1 MSTVPGGREPSAAGT
16 RGGHGRAFRGKV
28 VVITGAAGG
37 LGRALAHAFAQ
48 AGADVAALDRDAT
61 ALAALAHELEATTRQ
76 HATVCLT
83 AVCDVTRLDDCQAAM
98 AQVCE
103 RLGGIDL
110 LINNAG
116 IAHRSAFADT
126 QVDVLRR
133 VMDVNF
139 FGAVHCTHAALPSLR
154 QRRGMLV
161 AISSVAGFS
170 PLIGRTGYAASKHA
184 LHGFFDSL
192 RTELQGDGVD
202 VLIVCPSFIDT
213 GIDRAALGAD
223 GQPAAQARKTTG
235 ATTQP
240 AEVAR
245 AILHAAQ
252 QRRPLLLFGFTA
264 QAAWW
269 LSRLWP
275 TRYAAI
281 MRKRLRS
288 EIFPTTSH

>member
-1 MSTVPGGREPSAAGT
+1 MSLRS
-16 RGGHGRAFRGKV
+16 FRDRC

-37 LGRALAHAFAQ
+37 LGQALVGAFLQ
-48 AGADVAALDRDAT
+48 AGANVVALDRDAQ
-61 ALAALAHELEATTRQ
+61 ALDALQHSVFTNTPNQTPSLLTT
-76 HATVCLT
+76 
-83 AVCDVTRLDDCQAAM
+83 VCDVTQLPSCEAAM
-98 AQVCE
+98 AQATA
-103 RLGGIDL
+103 RFGGIDV

-139 FGAVHCTHAALPSLR
+139 FGAVHCTRAALASLR
-154 QRRGMLV
+154 QRKGMV
-161 AISSVAGFS
+161 IAISSVAGFS

-192 RTELQGDGVD
+192 RTEVQDDGVD

-213 GIDRAALGAD
+213 GIDRAALGAN
-223 GQPAAQARKTTG
+223 GQPAAHARTTTG

-240 AEVAR
+240 AEVAN
-245 AILHAAQ
+245 AILRAAQ
-252 QRRPLLLFGFTA
+252 QRRQLLLFSFTA
-264 QAAWW
+264 KAAWW

-281 MRKRLRS
+281 MKRRLRA
-288 EIFPTTSH
+288 EIFPSTTP

>member
-1 MSTVPGGREPSAAGT
+1 MSLRS
-16 RGGHGRAFRGKV
+16 FRDCC

-37 LGRALAHAFAQ
+37 LGQALVGAFLQ
-48 AGADVAALDRDAT
+48 AGANVVALDRDAQ
-61 ALAALAHELEATTRQ
+61 ALDALQHSVFTNTPNQTPSLLTT
-76 HATVCLT
+76 
-83 AVCDVTRLDDCQAAM
+83 VCDVTQMPSCEAAM
-98 AQVCE
+98 AQATA
-103 RLGGIDL
+103 RFGGIDV

-139 FGAVHCTHAALPSLR
+139 FGAVHCTRAAIASLC
-154 QRRGMLV
+154 QRKGMV
-161 AISSVAGFS
+161 IAISSVAGFS

-192 RTELQGDGVD
+192 RTEVQDDGVD

-223 GQPAAQARKTTG
+223 GQPAAHARTTTG

-240 AEVAR
+240 AEVAN
-245 AILHAAQ
+245 AILRAAQ
-252 QRRPLLLFGFTA
+252 QRRQLLLFSFTA
-264 QAAWW
+264 KAAWW

-281 MRKRLRS
+281 MKRRLQA
-288 EIFPTTSH
+288 EIFPSTTP

>member
-1 MSTVPGGREPSAAGT
+1 MSLRNFKD
-16 RGGHGRAFRGKV
+16 RC

-37 LGRALAHAFAQ
+37 LGQALVHAFLQ
-48 AGADVAALDRDAT
+48 AGSRVVALDRDAQ
-61 ALAALAHELEATTRQ
+61 ALDALQ
-76 HATVCLT
+76 HKIFTSAPNRTPSLLT
-83 AVCDVTRLDDCQAAM
+83 AVCDVTQLPSCEAAM
-98 AQVCE
+98 AQATA
-103 RLGGIDL
+103 RFGGIDV

-126 QVDVLRR
+126 QVDVLCR

-139 FGAVHCTHAALPSLR
+139 FGAVNCTHAAIASLR
-154 QRRGMLV
+154 QRKGMV
-161 AISSVAGFS
+161 IAISSVAGFS

-184 LHGFFDSL
+184 LHGFLDSL
-192 RTELQGDGVD
+192 RTEVQDDGMD

-223 GQPAAQARKTTG
+223 GQPAAHARTTTG

-240 AEVAR
+240 AEVAA
-245 AILHAAQ
+245 AILLAAR
-252 QRRPLLLFGFTA
+252 QRRQLLLFSFTA
-264 QAAWW
+264 KAAWW

-281 MRKRLRS
+281 MKRRLQT
-288 EIFPTTSH
+288 EIFPSTTP

>member
-1 MSTVPGGREPSAAGT
+1 MSLRSFTDRC
-16 RGGHGRAFRGKV
+16 

-37 LGRALAHAFAQ
+37 LGQALVHAFLQ
-48 AGADVAALDRDAT
+48 AGSRVVALDRDAQ
-61 ALAALAHELEATTRQ
+61 ALDALQRSIFTSTPNQTPSL
-76 HATVCLT
+76 LT
-83 AVCDVTRLDDCQAAM
+83 AVCDVTQLPACEAAM
-98 AQVCE
+98 AQATA
-103 RLGGIDL
+103 RFGGIDV

-139 FGAVHCTHAALPSLR
+139 FGAVHCTHAAIASLR
-154 QRRGMLV
+154 QRQGMV
-161 AISSVAGFS
+161 IAISSVAGFS

-184 LHGFFDSL
+184 LHGFLDSL
-192 RTELQGDGVD
+192 RTEVQDDGVD

-223 GQPAAQARKTTG
+223 GQPAAHARKTTG

-240 AEVAR
+240 AEVAA
-245 AILHAAQ
+245 AILLAAR
-252 QRRPLLLFGFTA
+252 QRRQLLLFSFTA
-264 QAAWW
+264 KAAWW

-281 MRKRLRS
+281 MKRRLQT
-288 EIFPTTSH
+288 EIFPSTTP

>member
-1 MSTVPGGREPSAAGT
+1 MSVRSFKD
-16 RGGHGRAFRGKV
+16 RC

-37 LGRALAHAFAQ
+37 LGQTLVQAFLQ
-48 AGADVAALDRDAT
+48 AGAKVIALDRDAQ
-61 ALAALAHELEATTRQ
+61 ALDALQ
-76 HATVCLT
+76 HATFTNTPNHSPSLLT
-83 AVCDVTRLDDCQAAM
+83 AVCDVTQLPSCEAAM
-98 AQVCE
+98 AQATA
-103 RLGGIDL
+103 RFGGIDV

-139 FGAVHCTHAALPSLR
+139 FGAVNCTHAAIASLR
-154 QRRGMLV
+154 QRKGMV
-161 AISSVAGFS
+161 IAVSSVAGFA

-184 LHGFFDSL
+184 LHGFLDSL
-192 RTELQGDGVD
+192 RTEVQDDGVD

-223 GQPAAQARKTTG
+223 GQPAAHARKTTG

-240 AEVAR
+240 TEVAA
-245 AILHAAQ
+245 AILQAAR
-252 QRRPLLLFGFTA
+252 QRRQLLLFSFTA
-264 QAAWW
+264 KAAWW

-275 TRYAAI
+275 ARYAAI
-281 MRKRLRS
+281 MKRRLQA
-288 EIFPTTSH
+288 EIFPGTTL

>member
-1 MSTVPGGREPSAAGT
+1 MSIPRD
-16 RGGHGRAFRGKV
+16 FRGKV
-28 VVITGAAGG
+28 VVITGAGGG
-37 LGRALAHAFAQ
+37 LGRALAHTFAQ
-48 AGADVAALDRDAT
+48 AGAHVAALDRDAR
-61 ALAALAHELEATTRQ
+61 ALEALAHELDILAVQ
-76 HATVCLT
+76 HGTQRMI
-83 AVCDVTRLDDCQAAM
+83 AVCDVTRLEDCQAAVT
-98 AQVCE
+98 QVCG
-103 RLGGIDL
+103 RLGGVDL

-116 IAHRSAFADT
+116 VAHRSAFAVT

-154 QRRGMLV
+154 QRRGMVV

-192 RTELQGDGVD
+192 RTEVQDDGVD

-213 GIDRAALGAD
+213 GIDRAALAAD
-223 GQPAAQARKTTG
+223 GLPAAQARKTTG

-240 AEVAR
+240 AEVAA
-245 AILHAAQ
+245 AILQAAC
-252 QRRPLLLFGFTA
+252 QRRHLLLFSFTA
-264 QAAWW
+264 KAAWW

-275 TRYAAI
+275 TRYAAV
-281 MRKRLRS
+281 MKKRLQS
-288 EIFPTTSH
+288 EIFPTASHGTPSP

>member
-1 MSTVPGGREPSAAGT
+1 MTTPRD
-16 RGGHGRAFRGKV
+16 FRGKV
-28 VVITGAAGG
+28 VAVTGAAGG
-37 LGRALAHAFAQ
+37 LGRALVHAFAQ
-48 AGADVAALDRDAT
+48 VGAQVAALDRDA
-61 ALAALAHELEATTRQ
+61 AALAVLAQETAGTPLM
-76 HATVCLT
+76 T
-83 AVCDVTRLDDCQAAM
+83 AVCDVTRLDDCQAAI
-98 AQVCE
+98 AHVCE
-103 RLGGIDL
+103 RLGGVDL

-154 QRRGMLV
+154 QRGGMVV

-170 PLIGRTGYAASKHA
+170 PLIGRTGYAAAKHA

-192 RTELQGDGVD
+192 RTELQDDGVD

-240 AEVAR
+240 AEVAG
-245 AILHAAQ
+245 AILQAAQ
-252 QRRPLLLFGFTA
+252 RRRQLLLFSFTA
-264 QAAWW
+264 RAAWW

-281 MRKRLRS
+281 MRKRLRA
-288 EIFPTTSH
+288 EIFPPSTH

>member
-1 MSTVPGGREPSAAGT
+1 MSLRSFED
-16 RGGHGRAFRGKV
+16 RC

-37 LGRALAHAFAQ
+37 LGQALVHAFLQ
-48 AGADVAALDRDAT
+48 AGSRVVALDRDAQ
-61 ALAALAHELEATTRQ
+61 ALDALQ
-76 HATVCLT
+76 HSIFTNTPNQTPSLLT
-83 AVCDVTRLDDCQAAM
+83 AVCDVTQLLSCEAAM
-98 AQVCE
+98 AQASA
-103 RLGGIDL
+103 RFGGIDV

-139 FGAVHCTHAALPSLR
+139 FGAVHCTHAAIASLR
-154 QRRGMLV
+154 QRKGLV
-161 AISSVAGFS
+161 IAVSSVAGFS

-184 LHGFFDSL
+184 LHGFLDSL
-192 RTELQGDGVD
+192 RTEVQDDGMD

-223 GQPAAQARKTTG
+223 GQPAAHARTTTG

-240 AEVAR
+240 AEVAA
-245 AILHAAQ
+245 AILLAAR
-252 QRRPLLLFGFTA
+252 QRRQLLLFSFTA
-264 QAAWW
+264 KAAWW

-281 MRKRLRS
+281 MKRRLQA
-288 EIFPTTSH
+288 EIFPSTTP